1 MLAVSSG
8 AIFARLSDAPPLVTA
23 AYRLGLAALVV
34 LPLAVWKVRGELRAL
49 SRREYG
55 WAALSG
61 LFLALHFATWIS
73 SLGYTSVANS
83 VVLVDTHPIWVALLA
98 PWLARERVSRRAWLS
113 AVLCVVGGASIGV
126 GDFALDTPALFG
138 DALALAG
145 GLSVAGYLL
154 LGRKLRAR
162 LSLLAYVTI
171 CYSSAAVL
179 LWLVVLALRLPVSG
193 FSAGTWGALWG
204 MALVSQHVG
213 HSGYNYALRF
223 FRASLIAASL
233 LSEPI
238 LSALWAYVLFD
249 ERLTWLTGFGA
260 GLILAGIYAAAADRR
275 DLGGERRAG

>member
-1 MLAVSSG
+1 VFSG
-8 AIFARLSDAPPLVTA
+8 C
-23 AYRLGLAALVV
+23 
-34 LPLAVWKVRGELRAL
+34 
-49 SRREYG
+49 
-55 WAALSG
+55 
-61 LFLALHFATWIS
+61 FLALHFATWIT

-113 AVLCVVGGASIGV
+113 VLLCVAGGASIGA
-126 GDFALDTPALFG
+126 GDFSIGNHALFG
-138 DALALAG
+138 DALALSG
-145 GLSVAGYLL
+145 GLSLAGYLL

-171 CYSSAAVL
+171 CYGSAAVL

-193 FSAGTWGALWG
+193 FSAGTWGAFWG

-238 LSALWAYVLFD
+238 LSALWAYFLFD
-249 ERLTWLTGFGA
+249 EGVTWLKGTGGA
-260 GLILAGIYAAAADRR
+260 LILAGIYVAATDRR
-275 DLGGERRAG
+275 DFRGEDRTGSAVGG